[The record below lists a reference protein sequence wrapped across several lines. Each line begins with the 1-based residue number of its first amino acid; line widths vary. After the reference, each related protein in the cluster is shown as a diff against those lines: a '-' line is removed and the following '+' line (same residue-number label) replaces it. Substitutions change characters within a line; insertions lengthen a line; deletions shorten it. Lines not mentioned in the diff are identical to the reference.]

1 MNVWIEIF
9 GWVGSALL
17 IVSLLQGKMLT
28 LRVINS
34 VASAMLVLYNVLVET
49 WPMVAMNA
57 AVIVINAWHIWRI
70 LRERRAERDA
80 AEDAGAPETATS
92 PR

>member
-1 MNVWIEIF
+1 MDVWVEVF
-9 GWVGSALL
+9 GWIGSGLL
-17 IVSLLQGKMLT
+17 IISLLQGKMLR

-57 AVIVINAWHIWRI
+57 AVILINAWHVRKI
-70 LRERRAERDA
+70 LLERRAEKEDSEA
-80 AEDAGAPETATS
+80 APAAG
-92 PR
+92 